1 MKGLIAGG
9 VVLTLVM
16 LVSGGASAE
25 MNADAAK
32 KQLQTAF
39 FHASE
44 LAQRGNAIAATL
56 MHMQHVMN
64 CLEGAGGK
72 NFRAGPGN
80 PCQGQ
85 GSGILND
92 LMAAEAAGAKG
103 AARAVRFAKTAQNM
117 TATVLKFT
125 EVDAAQPWAKI
136 IAQQLKTALDA
147 L

>member
-9 VVLTLVM
+9 VALTLVM
-16 LVSGGASAE
+16 LLTGAAGAE
-25 MNADAAK
+25 SNADAAK
-32 KQLQTAF
+32 KQLQTAY

-44 LAQRGNAIAATL
+44 LAQRGTAIAATL
-56 MHMQHVMN
+56 QHMQHVMN
-64 CLEGAGGK
+64 CLEGTRGK

-85 GSGILND
+85 GSGILNN
-92 LMAAEAAGAKG
+92 LMDAQAAGANG
-103 AARAVRFAKTAQNM
+103 AARALRYAKVAQNM

-125 EVDAAQPWAKI
+125 ENDAAQPWAKI
-136 IAQQLKTALDA
+136 ISQQLKLALDS

>member
-1 MKGLIAGG
+1 MKALIAGT
-9 VVLTLVM
+9 VALTLVM
-16 LVSGGASAE
+16 LLTGPAGAESNSA
-25 MNADAAK
+25 AAK
-32 KQLQTAF
+32 KQLQTAY

-56 MHMQHVMN
+56 QHMQHVMN
-64 CLEGAGGK
+64 CLEGTRGK

-85 GSGILND
+85 GGGILND
-92 LMAAEAAGAKG
+92 LMAAQETGAKG
-103 AARAVRFAKTAQNM
+103 ADRALRYAKVAQNM
-117 TATVLKFT
+117 TANVLRFT

-136 IAQQLKTALDA
+136 IAQQLKLALDA